1 MLNLYVGLLLGVSS
15 PIHCVW
21 YVTGLSG
28 SSPLT
33 AFSTPWT
40 HAIHD
45 YSFKTSHLSS
55 RRYEEKTW
63 SSLFRF
69 MEAIVDQPP
78 PTLPSECFSF
88 ELSSFIYTCLQKDSN
103 SQISAKEL
111 MEHPF
116 LKKYDDNSGIN
127 MVSYFVDAW
136 SLLPTLKNISG

>member
-1 MLNLYVGLLLGVSS
+1 
-15 PIHCVW
+15 
-21 YVTGLSG
+21 
-28 SSPLT
+28 
-33 AFSTPWT
+33 
-40 HAIHD
+40 
-45 YSFKTSHLSS
+45 
-55 RRYEEKTW
+55 
-63 SSLFRF
+63 